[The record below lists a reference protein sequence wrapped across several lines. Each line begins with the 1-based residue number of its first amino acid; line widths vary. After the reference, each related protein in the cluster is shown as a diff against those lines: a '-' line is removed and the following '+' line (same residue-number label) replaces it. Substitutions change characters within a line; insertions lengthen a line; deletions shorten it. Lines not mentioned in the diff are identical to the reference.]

1 VLNWPSAMKVIGEVA
16 HKAVI
21 ARDSMSQI
29 DDIAGGL
36 LYDVPC
42 PSAPMTSSKSAS
54 RSCGAQAKNAGIDL
68 ASRKS
73 REGRRHAQQGDARA
87 SAGPSRRDHQSHA
100 LSRAQFLPGAQGEQ

>member
-1 VLNWPSAMKVIGEVA
+1 MLSWPSAMKVIGEVA

-21 ARDSMSQI
+21 ARDSMSHI
-29 DDIAGGL
+29 HDFAGRL

-42 PSAPMTSSKSAS
+42 PSAPTTSSKSAS
-54 RSCGAQAKNAGIDL
+54 QFLRGEAKNAGIDL

-73 REGRRHAQQGDARA
+73 REGRRRAQQGDARA